1 MEIHSLAALVAA
13 TSTAGEPYH
22 EFLREPSMSIGLYV
36 LPAGGVDGQSPH
48 TEDEAYVVLAG
59 RSRFT
64 AGDQTRDVEPG
75 DTIFVPAGM
84 PHRFH
89 DITDELRLIV
99 VFAPPEGSLAP
110 G

>member
-1 MEIHSLAALVAA
+1 
-13 TSTAGEPYH
+13 
-22 EFLREPSMSIGLYV
+22 MSIGLYV
-36 LPAGGVDGQSPH
+36 LPAGATDGQSPH

-64 AGDQTRDVEPG
+64 AGEETRDVAAG
-75 DTIFVPAGM
+75 DTIFVPAGV

-89 DITDELRLIV
+89 DITDELRLVV
-99 VFAPPEGSLAP
+99 VFAPPEGSLAA

>member
-1 MEIHSLAALVAA
+1 MATAAAP
-13 TSTAGEPYH
+13 GERYH
-22 EFLREPSMSIGLYV
+22 EFLRQPSMSIGLYV

-64 AGDQTRDVEPG
+64 AGDEMRDVTPG
-75 DTIFVPAGM
+75 DTIFVPAGV

-89 DITDELRLIV
+89 DITEELRLIV